1 MVKPNAPEAHKS
13 PSAYTLHKCVNS
25 KVYPLNQ
32 VSLFISADPWKRN
45 GMIFAFFYLEMTGFR
60 FLSTNIYLCASGA
73 RNYPANPVDPV
84 EKAFFR

>member
-1 MVKPNAPEAHKS
+1 
-13 PSAYTLHKCVNS
+13 
-25 KVYPLNQ
+25 
-32 VSLFISADPWKRN
+32 
-45 GMIFAFFYLEMTGFR
+45 LEMTGFR